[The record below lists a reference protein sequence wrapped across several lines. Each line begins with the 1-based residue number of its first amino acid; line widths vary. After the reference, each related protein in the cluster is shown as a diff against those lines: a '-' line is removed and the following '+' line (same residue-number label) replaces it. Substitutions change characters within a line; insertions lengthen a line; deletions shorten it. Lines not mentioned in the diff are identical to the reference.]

1 MNILIIEDER
11 PNAERLKRLILR
23 IKPQAN
29 ILSVLESVSESVEWL
44 DSHEKPD
51 LIMMDIK
58 LSDGLSFE
66 IFDKTQLVDVP
77 IIFTTAYD
85 EYAIKAFKQYSI
97 DYLLKP
103 VDKDELAMAFEK
115 YDQLDI
121 MVNKATNPSIEKL
134 LDEFR
139 PKNYRTRFLL
149 SYRDG
154 FKTVMVSDV
163 LYFYS
168 EQKITKARLTDG
180 TDEIIPHTM
189 DELEQQ
195 LDPKLFFRAN
205 RQFII
210 CINAVEHVYNYFNNK
225 LKVTMRK
232 NTDVEIIVSRDK
244 APLLKNWMGY

>member
-11 PNAERLKRLILR
+11 PNAERLKRLILG

-58 LSDGLSFE
+58 LSDGLIFE

>member
-11 PNAERLKRLILR
+11 PNAERLKRLILG

-168 EQKITKARLTDG
+168 EQKITKARLADG

>member
-11 PNAERLKRLILR
+11 PNAERLKRLIQG

-44 DSHEKPD
+44 DTHERPD

-58 LSDGLSFE
+58 LSDGLSIE

-154 FKTVMVSDV
+154 FKTVMVGDV

-168 EQKITKARLTDG
+168 EQKITKARLADG

-225 LKVTMRK
+225 LKVAMRK

>member
-11 PNAERLKRLILR
+11 PNAERLIRLIQG
-23 IKPQAN
+23 IKPQAK
-29 ILSVLESVSESVEWL
+29 ILSVLESVGESVEWL
-44 DSHEKPD
+44 ESNDKPD

-103 VDKDELAMAFEK
+103 VDKEELGIAFEK
-115 YDQLDI
+115 YDQLD
-121 MVNKATNPSIEKL
+121 MLVNKATNPSIEKL

-139 PKNYRTRFLL
+139 PKSYRTRFLL

-154 FKTVMVSDV
+154 FKTVMVNDV

-168 EQKITKARLTDG
+168 EQKITKARLTDN

-225 LKVTMRK
+225 LKVAMKK
-232 NTDVEIIVSRDK
+232 NNDVEIIISRDK

>member
-11 PNAERLKRLILR
+11 PNAERLRRLIQG

-44 DSHEKPD
+44 ESHERPD

-66 IFDKTQLVDVP
+66 IFDKTQLVDIP

-139 PKNYRTRFLL
+139 PKNFRTRFLL

-168 EQKITKARLTDG
+168 EQKITKARLADG

-225 LKVTMRK
+225 LKVAMRK

>member
-11 PNAERLKRLILR
+11 PNAERLKRLILG

-168 EQKITKARLTDG
+168 EQKITKARLADG

-195 LDPKLFFRAN
+195 LDTKLFFRAN

>member
-1 MNILIIEDER
+1 MNILIIEDEI
-11 PNAERLKRLILR
+11 PNAERLTRLIR
-23 IKPQAN
+23 GIKPQAK

-44 DSHEKPD
+44 ESNDKPD

-103 VDKDELAMAFEK
+103 VDKEELSIAFEK
-115 YDQLDI
+115 YDQIDML
-121 MVNKATNPSIEKL
+121 VNKATNPSIEKL

-139 PKNYRTRFLL
+139 PKSYRTRFLL

-163 LYFYS
+163 FYFYS
-168 EQKITKARLTDG
+168 EQKITKARLADG

-225 LKVTMRK
+225 LKVAMKK
-232 NTDVEIIVSRDK
+232 NNDVEIIISRDK

>member
-11 PNAERLKRLILR
+11 PNAERLKRLILG

-168 EQKITKARLTDG
+168 EQKITKARLADG

-210 CINAVEHVYNYFNNK
+210 CINAVELVYNYFNNK

>member
-11 PNAERLKRLILR
+11 PNAERLKRLIQG

-44 DSHEKPD
+44 DTHERPD

-154 FKTVMVSDV
+154 FKTVMVGDI

-168 EQKITKARLTDG
+168 EQKITKARLADG

-225 LKVTMRK
+225 LKVAMRK

>member
-11 PNAERLKRLILR
+11 PNAERLKRLIQG

-44 DSHEKPD
+44 DTHERPD

-85 EYAIKAFKQYSI
+85 EYAIKTFKQYSI

-154 FKTVMVSDV
+154 FKTVMVNDV

-168 EQKITKARLTDG
+168 EQKITKARLADG

-225 LKVTMRK
+225 LKVAMRK

>member
-11 PNAERLKRLILR
+11 PNAERLRRLIQG

-44 DSHEKPD
+44 ESHERPD

-66 IFDKTQLVDVP
+66 IFDKTQLVDIP

-103 VDKDELAMAFEK
+103 VDKDKLAMAFEK

-139 PKNYRTRFLL
+139 PKNFRTRFLL

-168 EQKITKARLTDG
+168 EQKITKARLADG

-225 LKVTMRK
+225 LKVAMRK

>member
-1 MNILIIEDER
+1 MNILIIEDEIQ
-11 PNAERLKRLILR
+11 NAERLTRLIR
-23 IKPQAN
+23 GIKPQAK

-44 DSHEKPD
+44 ESNDKPD

-103 VDKDELAMAFEK
+103 VDKEELSIAFEK
-115 YDQLDI
+115 YDQIDML
-121 MVNKATNPSIEKL
+121 VNKATNPSIEKL

-139 PKNYRTRFLL
+139 PKSYRTRFLL

-163 LYFYS
+163 FYFYS
-168 EQKITKARLTDG
+168 EQKITKARLADG

-225 LKVTMRK
+225 LKVAMKK
-232 NTDVEIIVSRDK
+232 NNDVEIIISRDK

>member
-1 MNILIIEDER
+1 M
-11 PNAERLKRLILR
+11 
-23 IKPQAN
+23 
-29 ILSVLESVSESVEWL
+29 LESVSESVEWL

>member
-11 PNAERLKRLILR
+11 PNAERLKRLILG

-154 FKTVMVSDV
+154 FKTVMVNDV

-168 EQKITKARLTDG
+168 KQKITKARLTDG

>member
-11 PNAERLKRLILR
+11 PNAERLKRLIQG

-44 DSHEKPD
+44 DTHERPD

-154 FKTVMVSDV
+154 FKTVMVNDV

-168 EQKITKARLTDG
+168 EQKITKARLADG

-225 LKVTMRK
+225 LKVAMRK

-244 APLLKNWMGY
+244 TPLLKNWMGY

>member
-11 PNAERLKRLILR
+11 PNAERLKRLILG

-154 FKTVMVSDV
+154 FKTVMVNDV

-225 LKVTMRK
+225 LKVTMKK

>member
-11 PNAERLKRLILR
+11 PNAERLKRLILG

-58 LSDGLSFE
+58 LFDGLSFE

-154 FKTVMVSDV
+154 FKTVMVNDV

>member
-11 PNAERLKRLILR
+11 PNAERLTRLIQG
-23 IKPQAN
+23 IKPQAK

-44 DSHEKPD
+44 ESNDKPD

-103 VDKDELAMAFEK
+103 VDKEELDIAFEK
-115 YDQLDI
+115 YDQLD
-121 MVNKATNPSIEKL
+121 MLVNKATNPSIEKL

-139 PKNYRTRFLL
+139 PKSYRTRFLL

-154 FKTVMVSDV
+154 FKTVMVNDV

-168 EQKITKARLTDG
+168 EQKITKARLIDN

-225 LKVTMRK
+225 LKVAMKK
-232 NTDVEIIVSRDK
+232 NNDVEIIISRDK

>member
-11 PNAERLKRLILR
+11 PNAERLKRLILG

-154 FKTVMVSDV
+154 FKTVMVNDV

-168 EQKITKARLTDG
+168 EQKITKARLADG

>member
-11 PNAERLKRLILR
+11 PNAERLKRLILG

-210 CINAVEHVYNYFNNK
+210 CINAVQHVYNYFNNK

>member
-11 PNAERLKRLILR
+11 PNAERLKRLILG

-168 EQKITKARLTDG
+168 EQKITKARLADG

-210 CINAVEHVYNYFNNK
+210 CINAVEHIYNYFNNK

>member
-11 PNAERLKRLILR
+11 PNAERLKRLIQG
-23 IKPQAN
+23 IEPQAN

-44 DSHEKPD
+44 DTHERPD

-154 FKTVMVSDV
+154 FKTVMVGDV

-168 EQKITKARLTDG
+168 EQKITKARLADG

-225 LKVTMRK
+225 LKVAMRK

>member
-11 PNAERLKRLILR
+11 PNAERLRRLIQG

-44 DSHEKPD
+44 ESHERPD

-66 IFDKTQLVDVP
+66 IFDKTQLVDIP

-139 PKNYRTRFLL
+139 PKNFRTRFLL

-168 EQKITKARLTDG
+168 EQKITKAKLADG

-225 LKVTMRK
+225 LKVAMRK

>member
-11 PNAERLKRLILR
+11 PNAERLKRLIQG

-44 DSHEKPD
+44 DTHERPD

-154 FKTVMVSDV
+154 FKTVMIGDV

-168 EQKITKARLTDG
+168 EQKITKARLADG

-225 LKVTMRK
+225 LKVAMRK

>member
-1 MNILIIEDER
+1 
-11 PNAERLKRLILR
+11 
-23 IKPQAN
+23 
-29 ILSVLESVSESVEWL
+29 
-44 DSHEKPD
+44 
-51 LIMMDIK
+51 MMDIK

-154 FKTVMVSDV
+154 FKTVMVGDV

-168 EQKITKARLTDG
+168 EQKITKARLADG

-225 LKVTMRK
+225 LKVAMRK

>member
-11 PNAERLKRLILR
+11 PNAERLKRLILG

-168 EQKITKARLTDG
+168 EQKITKARLADG

-225 LKVTMRK
+225 LKVTIRK

>member
-11 PNAERLKRLILR
+11 PNAERLKRLILG

-210 CINAVEHVYNYFNNK
+210 CINAVEHIYNYFNNK

>member
-11 PNAERLKRLILR
+11 PNAERLKRLILG

-168 EQKITKARLTDG
+168 EQKITKARLADA

>member
-11 PNAERLKRLILR
+11 PNAERLKRLIQG

-44 DSHEKPD
+44 DTHEGPD

-154 FKTVMVSDV
+154 FKTVMVGDV

-168 EQKITKARLTDG
+168 EQKITKARLADG

-225 LKVTMRK
+225 LKVAMRK

>member
-11 PNAERLKRLILR
+11 PNAERLKRLILG

-66 IFDKTQLVDVP
+66 IFDKTLLVDVP

-168 EQKITKARLTDG
+168 EQKITKARLADG

-210 CINAVEHVYNYFNNK
+210 CINAVEHIYNYFNNK

>member
-11 PNAERLKRLILR
+11 PNAERLKRLILG

-29 ILSVLESVSESVEWL
+29 ILIVLESVSESVEWL

-66 IFDKTQLVDVP
+66 IFDKTQLVDIP

-168 EQKITKARLTDG
+168 EQKITKARLADG

>member
-11 PNAERLKRLILR
+11 PNAERLKRLILG

-168 EQKITKARLTDG
+168 QQKITKARLADG

>member
-1 MNILIIEDER
+1 
-11 PNAERLKRLILR
+11 
-23 IKPQAN
+23 
-29 ILSVLESVSESVEWL
+29 
-44 DSHEKPD
+44 
-51 LIMMDIK
+51 MMDIK

-103 VDKDELAMAFEK
+103 VDKDELAMAFRK

-168 EQKITKARLTDG
+168 EQKITKARLADG

-210 CINAVEHVYNYFNNK
+210 CINAVELVYNYFNNK

>member
-11 PNAERLKRLILR
+11 PNAERLRRLIQG

-44 DSHEKPD
+44 ESHERPD

-66 IFDKTQLVDVP
+66 IFDKTQLVDIP

-85 EYAIKAFKQYSI
+85 KYAIKAFKQYSI

-139 PKNYRTRFLL
+139 PKNFRTRFLL

-168 EQKITKARLTDG
+168 EQKITKARLADG

-225 LKVTMRK
+225 LKVAMRK